1 MSNNITPKDIF
12 KNSIFFIALISVTF
26 FILFKDS
33 SVSNILISLKSVNL
47 FYIFIG
53 IICMFIFIICEGINI
68 RRMLK
73 IFSYDIS
80 VFQGLKYSFV
90 GFFFSSITPSA
101 SGGQPMQVYY
111 MKRDNINI
119 SHSSLVLLMEL
130 ASFQIVTVTIA
141 VIGIIANLDFIMN
154 LNYTMRILIFLGLLI
169 NLLIICFIILAIFSK
184 KFTMKL
190 AELFLRLISILKFI
204 DVEKIRKQVKEQ
216 ISQYQQG
223 AILIIENKYIFI
235 KVLLITIIQ
244 IGAMYSI
251 TFFVYKAFGLDDFSF
266 FTVFLIQAILFIS
279 VSAIP
284 LPGAVG
290 TSEGSFLTLF
300 KTLFPSSSL
309 SSAMLLSRGI
319 SFYLF
324 VIISGIVVASII
336 LLKSKSSIKC
346 SKGSLTNEK
355 II

>member
-169 NLLIICFIILAIFSK
+169 NLLILCFIILAIFSK

-251 TFFVYKAFGLDDFSF
+251 TFFVYKAFGLDDLSF

-324 VIISGIVVASII
+324 VIISGIVVASIR